1 MDVQVADGLHGQLRQ
16 AAINPVLG
24 VEAGVDEIL
33 DVIGV
38 DLVDGRLAEVRR
50 EVDPDLRLVVG
61 EGRVG
66 LAAATG
72 ELLNAAVADLGDGH
86 PSRHRRR
93 RGVCLQH
100 QLSQPSL
107 CLRSGETVAA
117 PGLAHRSERAL
128 DHLAAQ
134 VPLAIPAIALLEH
147 GSGAAGTPLTLSRR
161 CGLGRLLGAHDLIDA
176 IGRSGVNASQEGE
189 LICALLQRTVHSRR
203 RVGTP
208 RSRESIHA
216 SIDSRLNL
224 TARPRRMCGSRPA
237 RTSRYTQSVRTP
249 R

>member
-1 MDVQVADGLHGQLRQ
+1 MPADRSGRSGEQRIELGLIEEADLRLVVLGRRRLVDRPAGVRVGPAFRDRELEDPVQVDVQVADGLHGQLRQ

-107 CLRSGETVAA
+107 CLRSG
-117 PGLAHRSERAL
+117 
-128 DHLAAQ
+128 
-134 VPLAIPAIALLEH
+134 
-147 GSGAAGTPLTLSRR
+147 
-161 CGLGRLLGAHDLIDA
+161 
-176 IGRSGVNASQEGE
+176 
-189 LICALLQRTVHSRR
+189 
-203 RVGTP
+203 
-208 RSRESIHA
+208 
-216 SIDSRLNL
+216 
-224 TARPRRMCGSRPA
+224 
-237 RTSRYTQSVRTP
+237 
-249 R
+249 